1 MGSDRD
7 VAPARHP
14 IASGSMPGHEV
25 DVLEI
30 LEKVPHLADA
40 QVWEI
45 AHRCRVYRARA
56 DGEDQTV
63 EVEMSVD
70 AAGRWMVVAR
80 DEDRELTAQGVPMPG
95 LNGAINLVPWQE
107 LDD

>member
-1 MGSDRD
+1 MARD
-7 VAPARHP
+7 D
-14 IASGSMPGHEV
+14 V

-30 LEKVPHLADA
+30 LGNVPQLQDA
-40 QVWEI
+40 QLWRI
-45 AHRCRVYRARA
+45 AHNCRIFRARD

-70 AAGRWMVVAR
+70 AVGRWMVVAR
-80 DEDRELTAQGVPMPG
+80 DLERGLEVQGVPMPG
-95 LNGAINLVPWQE
+95 INSAIHLVPWHL